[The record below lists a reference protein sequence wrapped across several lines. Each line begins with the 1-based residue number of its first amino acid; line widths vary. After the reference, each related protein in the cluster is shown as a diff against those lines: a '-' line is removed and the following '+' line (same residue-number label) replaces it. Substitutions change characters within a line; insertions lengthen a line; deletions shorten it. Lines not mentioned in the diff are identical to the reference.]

1 MEVDEKRAN
10 LHAVAGVTEY
20 DSYCSKSAL
29 GDRALGIFF
38 KPWDS
43 TDMPTYK
50 SCSYDT
56 ARGEHDACK
65 DIELD
70 VSSIDNKWYYVYSGW
85 SAENAETYTAFLG
98 TDSY

>member
-1 MEVDEKRAN
+1 MEIDEKRAN
-10 LHAVAGVTEY
+10 THAVAGVTEY

-43 TDMPTYK
+43 TDIPTYK

-56 ARGEHDACK
+56 ARGEHDAC
-65 DIELD
+65 
-70 VSSIDNKWYYVYSGW
+70 
-85 SAENAETYTAFLG
+85 
-98 TDSY
+98 